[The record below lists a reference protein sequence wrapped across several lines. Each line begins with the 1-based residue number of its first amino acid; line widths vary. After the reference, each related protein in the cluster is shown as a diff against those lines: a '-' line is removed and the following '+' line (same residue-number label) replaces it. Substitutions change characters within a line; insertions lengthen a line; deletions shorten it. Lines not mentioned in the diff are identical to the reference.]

1 MHLACTDEDTAVAVE
16 LTRGQAG
23 DAPRFGPLL
32 DAALERVGAA
42 DEVVA
47 DRGYDSHAIR
57 DKVLDAGASPQVPSK
72 RNAVEPW
79 PVLEESYKE
88 RNRVERLVA
97 KMKQFRAVATRYDK
111 LGDSFLAT
119 IKLALSFIKV
129 RSIVNS
135 P

>member
-1 MHLACTDEDTAVAVE
+1 
-16 LTRGQAG
+16 
-23 DAPRFGPLL
+23 LL

-57 DKVLDAGASPQVPSK
+57 DMVLDAGASPQVPSK
-72 RNAVEPW
+72 RTAVEPW
-79 PVLEESYKE
+79 PVLAGSYKG

-111 LGDSFLAT
+111 RGDSFLAT
-119 IKLALSFIKV
+119 IKLVLSFIKV

>member
-1 MHLACTDEDTAVAVE
+1 L
-16 LTRGQAG
+16 G
-23 DAPRFGPLL
+23 
-32 DAALERVGAA
+32 RVGVV

-79 PVLEESYKE
+79 PVLKESYRE

-119 IKLALSFIKV
+119 IKLVLSFIKV